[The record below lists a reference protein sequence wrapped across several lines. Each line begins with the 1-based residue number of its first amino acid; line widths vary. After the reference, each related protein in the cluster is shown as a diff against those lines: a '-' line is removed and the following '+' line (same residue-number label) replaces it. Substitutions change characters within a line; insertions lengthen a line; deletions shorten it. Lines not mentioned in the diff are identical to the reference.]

1 MRFFNYIKKYSDF
14 YLSKYS
20 VTKKKFE
27 DILKQKLKKDF
38 FKKKIPA
45 EDYENFVNQIDDIID
60 HYNKIGVFNEELII
74 KNKIQNYLMK
84 GYSLKKVKSYLVKNK
99 FHEEL
104 ISKELKSLD
113 SNNSLK
119 ESLVK
124 RFIEKKI
131 KLSKYKNSEL
141 TNSQIFDKLIRS
153 LVQNGFDYEFSKN
166 ILHRYLNKC

>member
-20 VTKKKFE
+20 VTKRKFE

-84 GYSLKKVKSYLVKNK
+84 GYSLKKVKSYLIKNK

>member
-20 VTKKKFE
+20 VTKRKFE

-38 FKKKIPA
+38 FKKKIP
-45 EDYENFVNQIDDIID
+45 EDDYKNFINQIDDIID

-99 FHEEL
+99 FHQEL

-124 RFIEKKI
+124 KFIEKKI

-141 TNSQIFDKLIRS
+141 TNSQMFDKLIKS

>member
-1 MRFFNYIKKYSDF
+1 MSFFNYIKKYSDF

-20 VTKKKFE
+20 VTKRKFE

-38 FKKKIPA
+38 FKKKISE
-45 EDYENFVNQIDDIID
+45 EDYENYVHQIDDVID

-99 FHEEL
+99 FHQEL

-124 RFIEKKI
+124 KFIEKKI
-131 KLSKYKNSEL
+131 KLSKYKNGEL
-141 TNSQIFDKLIRS
+141 TNSQIFDKLIKS
-153 LVQNGFDYEFSKN
+153 LVQNGFDYEFSRN

>member
-20 VTKKKFE
+20 VTKRKFE

-38 FKKKIPA
+38 FKKKLSTQ
-45 EDYENFVNQIDDIID
+45 DYEMFVKQIDEIVDY
-60 HYNKIGVFNEELII
+60 YNKIGVFNEELII
-74 KNKIQNYLMK
+74 KSKINYYLRK
-84 GYSLKKVKSYLVKNK
+84 GYSLKKLKNYLVKNK
-99 FHEEL
+99 FNEVL
-104 ISKELKSLD
+104 ISKELEKLNR
-113 SNNSLK
+113 NNSLK
-119 ESLVK
+119 ESLVE

-141 TNSQIFDKLIRS
+141 TNSQIFDKLIKS

-166 ILHRYLNKC
+166 ILHRYLSKC

>member
-20 VTKKKFE
+20 VTKRKFE

-38 FKKKIPA
+38 FKKKISA
-45 EDYENFVNQIDDIID
+45 ENYDTFVKQIDEVLD
-60 HYNKIGVFNEELII
+60 HYNKIGLFNEELII
-74 KNKIQNYLMK
+74 KNKVQNYLMK

-104 ISKELKSLD
+104 ISKELKSLY
-113 SNNSLK
+113 SNNSLN

-131 KLSKYKNSEL
+131 RLSKYKNGEL
-141 TNSQIFDKLIRS
+141 TNSQIFDKLIKS
-153 LVQNGFDYEFSKN
+153 LVQNGFDYEFSRN

>member
-1 MRFFNYIKKYSDF
+1 
-14 YLSKYS
+14 
-20 VTKKKFE
+20 
-27 DILKQKLKKDF
+27 
-38 FKKKIPA
+38 
-45 EDYENFVNQIDDIID
+45 
-60 HYNKIGVFNEELII
+60 
-74 KNKIQNYLMK
+74 MK

-104 ISKELKSLD
+104 ISKELKSLN

-131 KLSKYKNSEL
+131 KLSKYKNGEL
-141 TNSQIFDKLIRS
+141 TNSQIFDKLIKS

-166 ILHRYLNKC
+166 ILHRYLSKC

>member
-1 MRFFNYIKKYSDF
+1 MRFSNYIKNYSDF
-14 YLSKYS
+14 YLSKYT

-38 FKKKIPA
+38 FKKKISE
-45 EDYENFVNQIDDIID
+45 EDYENYVHQINDVID
-60 HYNKIGVFNEELII
+60 HYNKVGVFNEELII
-74 KNKIQNYLMK
+74 KNKIENYLMK

-99 FHEEL
+99 FHQEL

-124 RFIEKKI
+124 KFIEKKI
-131 KLSKYKNSEL
+131 KLSKYKNGEL
-141 TNSQIFDKLIRS
+141 TNSQIFDKIIKS
-153 LVQNGFDYEFSKN
+153 LVQNGFDYELSKN
-166 ILHRYLNKC
+166 ILHRYLSKC

>member
-20 VTKKKFE
+20 VTKRKFE

-38 FKKKIPA
+38 FKKKISS
-45 EDYENFVNQIDDIID
+45 EEYEGFFKQIGEVVD

-74 KNKIQNYLMK
+74 KNKIQNYLVK
-84 GYSLKKVKSYLVKNK
+84 GYSLKKIKSYLVKNK

-104 ISKELKSLD
+104 ISKELKSLY
-113 SNNSLK
+113 SNNSLN

-124 RFIEKKI
+124 RFIEKKLDYQNI
-131 KLSKYKNSEL
+131 KTVN
-141 TNSQIFDKLIRS
+141 
-153 LVQNGFDYEFSKN
+153 
-166 ILHRYLNKC
+166 

>member
-20 VTKKKFE
+20 VTKRKFE

-38 FKKKIPA
+38 FKKKIPV

>member
-20 VTKKKFE
+20 VTKRKFE

-113 SNNSLK
+113 GNNSLK

>member
-20 VTKKKFE
+20 VTKRKFE

>member
-1 MRFFNYIKKYSDF
+1 
-14 YLSKYS
+14 
-20 VTKKKFE
+20 
-27 DILKQKLKKDF
+27 
-38 FKKKIPA
+38 
-45 EDYENFVNQIDDIID
+45 
-60 HYNKIGVFNEELII
+60 
-74 KNKIQNYLMK
+74 MK

-104 ISKELKSLD
+104 ISKELKNLD

-141 TNSQIFDKLIRS
+141 TNSQIFDKLIKS

-166 ILHRYLNKC
+166 ILNRYLSKC

>member
-20 VTKKKFE
+20 VTKRKFE

-38 FKKKIPA
+38 FKKKISA
-45 EDYENFVNQIDDIID
+45 EDYETFVKQIDEVID
-60 HYNKIGVFNEELII
+60 HYNKIGLFNEELII

-104 ISKELKSLD
+104 ISKELKSLN
-113 SNNSLK
+113 SNNSLN

-131 KLSKYKNSEL
+131 KLSKYKNGEL
-141 TNSQIFDKLIRS
+141 TNSQIFDKLIKS

-166 ILHRYLNKC
+166 ILNRYLSKC

>member
-20 VTKKKFE
+20 VTKRKFE

-38 FKKKIPA
+38 FKKKIS
-45 EDYENFVNQIDDIID
+45 EDDYENFVNQIDDVID

-74 KNKIQNYLMK
+74 KSKIQNYLLK
-84 GYSLKKVKSYLVKNK
+84 GYSLKKVKSYLIKNK

-104 ISKELKSLD
+104 ISKELKNLD

-141 TNSQIFDKLIRS
+141 TNSQIFDKLIKS

-166 ILHRYLNKC
+166 ILNRYLSKC

>member
-20 VTKKKFE
+20 VTKRKFE

-38 FKKKIPA
+38 FKKKISE
-45 EDYENFVNQIDDIID
+45 EDYENYVHQIDDVID
-60 HYNKIGVFNEELII
+60 HYNKVGVFNEELII
-74 KNKIQNYLMK
+74 KNKIENYLMK

-99 FHEEL
+99 FHQEL

-124 RFIEKKI
+124 KFIEKKI
-131 KLSKYKNSEL
+131 KLSKYKNGEL
-141 TNSQIFDKLIRS
+141 TNSQIFDKLIKS

-166 ILHRYLNKC
+166 ILNRYLSKC

>member
-20 VTKKKFE
+20 VTKRKFE

-38 FKKKIPA
+38 FKKKIPT

>member
-20 VTKKKFE
+20 VTKRKFE

-45 EDYENFVNQIDDIID
+45 EDYENFINQIDDIID

-166 ILHRYLNKC
+166 VLHRYLNKC

>member
-1 MRFFNYIKKYSDF
+1 
-14 YLSKYS
+14 
-20 VTKKKFE
+20 
-27 DILKQKLKKDF
+27 
-38 FKKKIPA
+38 
-45 EDYENFVNQIDDIID
+45 
-60 HYNKIGVFNEELII
+60 
-74 KNKIQNYLMK
+74 MK

-141 TNSQIFDKLIRS
+141 TNSQIFDKLIKS
-153 LVQNGFDYEFSKN
+153 LVQNGFDYELSKN

>member
-45 EDYENFVNQIDDIID
+45 EDYENFVNQIEDIID

-141 TNSQIFDKLIRS
+141 TNSQIFDKLIKS

-166 ILHRYLNKC
+166 ILNRYLSKC

>member
-20 VTKKKFE
+20 VTKRKFE

-45 EDYENFVNQIDDIID
+45 EDYENFINQIDDIID

-104 ISKELKSLD
+104 ISKELKILD

>member
-20 VTKKKFE
+20 VTKRKFE

-74 KNKIQNYLMK
+74 KNKIQNCLMK

-166 ILHRYLNKC
+166 ILHRYLSKC

>member
-20 VTKKKFE
+20 VTKRKFE

-45 EDYENFVNQIDDIID
+45 EDYENFINQIDDIID

>member
-14 YLSKYS
+14 YLSKYP
-20 VTKKKFE
+20 VTKRKFE

-38 FKKKIPA
+38 FKKKISE
-45 EDYENFVNQIDDIID
+45 EDYENYVHQIDDVID

-84 GYSLKKVKSYLVKNK
+84 GYSLKKIKSYLVKNK
-99 FHEEL
+99 FHQEL

-124 RFIEKKI
+124 KFIEKKI
-131 KLSKYKNSEL
+131 KLSKYKNGEL
-141 TNSQIFDKLIRS
+141 TNSQIFDKLIKS
-153 LVQNGFDYEFSKN
+153 LVQNGFDYEFSRN

>member
-20 VTKKKFE
+20 VTKRKFE

-38 FKKKIPA
+38 FKKKISE
-45 EDYENFVNQIDDIID
+45 EDYENYVHQIDDVID
-60 HYNKIGVFNEELII
+60 HYNKVGVFNEELII
-74 KNKIQNYLMK
+74 KNKIENYLMK

-99 FHEEL
+99 FHQEL

-113 SNNSLK
+113 SNNYLK

-124 RFIEKKI
+124 N
-131 KLSKYKNSEL
+131 L
-141 TNSQIFDKLIRS
+141 
-153 LVQNGFDYEFSKN
+153 
-166 ILHRYLNKC
+166 

>member
-1 MRFFNYIKKYSDF
+1 M
-14 YLSKYS
+14 
-20 VTKKKFE
+20 
-27 DILKQKLKKDF
+27 
-38 FKKKIPA
+38 
-45 EDYENFVNQIDDIID
+45 FVNQIDEVID
-60 HYNKIGVFNEELII
+60 HYNKIGLFNEELII

-124 RFIEKKI
+124 RFIEKKLNYQNI
-131 KLSKYKNSEL
+131 KTVN
-141 TNSQIFDKLIRS
+141 
-153 LVQNGFDYEFSKN
+153 
-166 ILHRYLNKC
+166 

>member
-14 YLSKYS
+14 YLSKYP
-20 VTKKKFE
+20 VTKRKFE

-38 FKKKIPA
+38 FKKKISE
-45 EDYENFVNQIDDIID
+45 EDYENYVHQINDVID
-60 HYNKIGVFNEELII
+60 HYNKVGVFNEELII
-74 KNKIQNYLMK
+74 KNKIENYLMK

-99 FHEEL
+99 FHQEL

-124 RFIEKKI
+124 KFIEKKI
-131 KLSKYKNSEL
+131 KLSKYKNGEL
-141 TNSQIFDKLIRS
+141 TNSQIFDKLIKS
-153 LVQNGFDYEFSKN
+153 LVQNGFDYEFSRN

>member
-20 VTKKKFE
+20 VTKRKFE

-38 FKKKIPA
+38 FKKKILA
-45 EDYENFVNQIDDIID
+45 EDYENFINQIDDIID